1 MNIKRLHSSFK
12 TVVSEAKSELKSHA
26 SLFCADRGY
35 YVNDLTLFF
44 DNTGLMP
51 RVRVALQPTLS
62 YDEQA
67 LTELEVAL
75 EDDLNNIVFDYAY
88 NTQHKI
94 SAEDS
99 ITVWAIPHINE
110 CMPQLVTASQN

>member
-1 MNIKRLHSSFK
+1 MEIKRLHYSFK
-12 TVVSEAKSELKSHA
+12 AIVTETNRELKSYA

-35 YVNDLTLFF
+35 FLEDLTLYV
-44 DNTGLMP
+44 DDTGLIP
-51 RVRVALQPTLS
+51 GVRVVLQPALT

-75 EDDLNNIVFDYAY
+75 EDDLNNIVFDCSY
-88 NTQHKI
+88 NTRHKI

-99 ITVWAIPHINE
+99 MTIRSIQHISE

>member
-75 EDDLNNIVFDYAY
+75 EDDLSNIVFDYAY

>member
-1 MNIKRLHSSFK
+1 MNIERIYFSFK
-12 TVVSEAKSELKSHA
+12 TVVSEAKSKLKSHA

-35 YVNDLTLFF
+35 YVDDLKLFF
-44 DNTGLMP
+44 DDTGLMP
-51 RVRVALQPTLS
+51 GVRVALQPALN

-88 NTQHKI
+88 NTRHKI

-99 ITVWAIPHINE
+99 ITVRVIPHINE
-110 CMPQLVTASQN
+110 CMPRLVTASQN